1 MGNKESNLE
10 GSIPRELIHEC
21 IKKCG
26 NDKEY
31 LKNLNERFMTLNRI
45 DPDDIMAGD
54 PLLAKKNQVP
64 KLIDSEV
71 EIEKLALI
79 PEL

>member
-1 MGNKESNLE
+1 
-10 GSIPRELIHEC
+10 
-21 IKKCG
+21 
-26 NDKEY
+26 
-31 LKNLNERFMTLNRI
+31 MTLNRI